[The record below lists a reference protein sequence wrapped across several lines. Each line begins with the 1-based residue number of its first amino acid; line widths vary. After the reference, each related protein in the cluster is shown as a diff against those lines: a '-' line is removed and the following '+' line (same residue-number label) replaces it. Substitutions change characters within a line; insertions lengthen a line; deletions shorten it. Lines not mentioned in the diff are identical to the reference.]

1 MCCGER
7 GILQT
12 NTTGMYGECSQCMDH
27 TGFASTHGSMC
38 FPSLHCSGYMLLCR
52 GNCPKRA
59 LHFVHFPDLSC
70 SGSSSWVLHKDT
82 DWLGVRF
89 VLSPGSSSS
98 GNYVLSEH
106 AVPGRLCILITS
118 LLPAAWFPRSAA
130 RAPSQVG
137 CVSPLES
144 WSLAATLLANV
155 NCAGSQEDLVSS
167 CEPAHSLVEDAISL
181 PSGSVYSPP
190 ASLPPA

>member
-1 MCCGER
+1 MVIYLGSLVQLCCGER

-12 NTTGMYGECSQCMDH
+12 NTTGMCGECSQCMDH

-38 FPSLHCSGYMLLCR
+38 FPSLHCSGSRLLCR

-89 VLSPGSSSS
+89 VLLPGPSSS
-98 GNYVLSEH
+98 GNYMLSEH
-106 AVPGRLCILITS
+106 DVPGRLCILITS
-118 LLPAAWFPRSAA
+118 LLAAAWFPRSAA
-130 RAPSQVG
+130 RAPSQVC
-137 CVSPLES
+137 CVS
-144 WSLAATLLANV
+144 TL
-155 NCAGSQEDLVSS
+155 GS
-167 CEPAHSLVEDAISL
+167 
-181 PSGSVYSPP
+181 
-190 ASLPPA
+190 